1 MSCCGGSWGSKR
13 NQGQSTQSST
23 VTQDSPINTLKV
35 RLAKGEISI
44 EEYIKLMDVLQG
56 NSIPQSGTPNI
67 RKMS

>member
-13 NQGQSTQSST
+13 NQNQSTQPT
-23 VTQDSPINTLKV
+23 GVTQNSPIDTLKI

-44 EEYIKLMDVLQG
+44 EEYMRLMDVLQG
-56 NSIPQSGTPNI
+56 NDPPQSGSSNI